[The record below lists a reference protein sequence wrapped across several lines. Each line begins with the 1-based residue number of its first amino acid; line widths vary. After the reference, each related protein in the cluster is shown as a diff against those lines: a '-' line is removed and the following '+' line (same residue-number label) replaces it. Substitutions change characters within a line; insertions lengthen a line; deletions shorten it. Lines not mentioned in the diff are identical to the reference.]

1 MKAIR
6 QFIENTYIRIAKLDL
21 SIRKKLLYGFLF
33 IAIVPLLA
41 IGVTT
46 YMVASNAMMLK
57 AKQNLQAIGRTKA
70 AAIETFFDERRAD
83 MSVLHE
89 IVFTMQQEAFAKLE
103 AIRKNK
109 TIWVEDYLLNRMGD
123 ASVLSRDPTTAK
135 ALLAFRKA
143 GHIKT
148 SAWNLVVKEY
158 GPWLTHH
165 KETYGYQNLYLVS
178 ANGRVLYSV
187 VEGADLGQNLMRG
200 ALKDSPATKAFRKG
214 FKKVAFQDFETY
226 EPIGYQ
232 PASFVSAP
240 IKFRGGVIGVLM
252 GLLSV
257 DQINTILQER
267 TGLSKTTEAYLV
279 GSSEKGITLRS
290 ERFTKDGAIG
300 APATDPYLD
309 KALDGEAG
317 TAFMTD
323 DQGIYKLSAYGPI
336 KVPGVSWAINVTAHV
351 EEIISPKFAQTEE
364 DFFTY
369 YKEGYGYLNFYLI
382 NPEGYLFYSVIH
394 EADYHTNL
402 LGGPYQETNL
412 GKAVQQVLNTQQ
424 LQFTDFE
431 KYEPSQN
438 LPTAF
443 LAQPIVINNKI
454 VLIVAAQLAT
464 TQIQVI
470 LEDYT
475 GLGHTGD
482 TYLVGNDRM
491 WRSDSRFLDDLMVE
505 STILNPEYAIDSEAI
520 NYATSEEADAR
531 IRTNYRNHKVLSTAS
546 IITIQKKSKES
557 PAGLQ
562 WILFSDININE
573 VRQPVMRMALISAAV
588 LGTTLIGVV
597 LLSLTMAGGLTV
609 QVNRIMNLFSDIGM
623 GQYQSRTEVVSQ
635 DELGSMAQSLNAML
649 DNTLNLIQ
657 SREEHDAMQAAVMK
671 LLDEISALTE
681 GDLTARAEV
690 TEHITGAIADSF
702 NVMAEQLAS
711 IIKGVKSATV
721 QVGDTSKQVSTATET
736 LAGVSEKQAEQ
747 VQKAIDVINNI
758 TASIRQVAENATKSA
773 TVSKNSM
780 VSAKKGAKAV
790 EKTNAAMTTI
800 RERVQETARAIKR
813 LGESSQE
820 IGNIIQIITDI
831 ADRTSILA
839 LNASIQAAMAGEAG
853 RGFAVVAE
861 EVQRLAERSNSSTK
875 QIEILVKNI
884 QGDINEASRSMN
896 ESIQRVVTGSKLAK
910 DAYAALQE
918 IEKVS
923 AQVAQMIHIISTTS
937 EEQAAASESATKA
950 MVSVGKISS
959 QTSQASKKTAKS
971 MQVLSKIAAD
981 LRVSVEAFK
990 VEQEMK
996 AEPILVPTDGESKDA
1011 FNFETSDG
1019 GSL

>member
-6 QFIENTYIRIAKLDL
+6 QFIENNYTRIAKLDL
-21 SIRKKLLYGFLF
+21 SIRNKLLYGFLF

-41 IGVTT
+41 IGVIT

-103 AIRKNK
+103 TIRKNK
-109 TIWVEDYLLNRMGD
+109 TIWVEDYLLNRLGD
-123 ASVLSRDPTTAK
+123 ADVLSSDPTTTR

-143 GHIKT
+143 GNVKNY
-148 SAWNLVVKEY
+148 AWNLAVKAY
-158 GPWLTHH
+158 GPWLTRH

-178 ANGRVLYSV
+178 ADGRVLFSV
-187 VEGADLGQNLMRG
+187 VEGSDLGENLVRG
-200 ALKDSPATKAFRKG
+200 RLKNSPATKAFRKG
-214 FKKVAFQDFETY
+214 FKKVAFQDFEIY

-232 PASFVSAP
+232 QACFVSAP
-240 IKFRGGVIGVLM
+240 IKSGSKVIGVLI
-252 GLLSV
+252 GLLAV
-257 DQINTILQER
+257 DQINAILQER
-267 TGLSKTTEAYLV
+267 TGLSETTEAYLV
-279 GSSEKGITLRS
+279 GSTEKGVTLRS
-290 ERFTKDGAIG
+290 ERFTKNGAIG

-309 KALDGEAG
+309 KALSGEAG
-317 TAFMTD
+317 TTFMTD

-336 KVPGVSWAINVTAHV
+336 KVPSVSWAINVTAHV

-394 EADYHTNL
+394 QNDYHTNL
-402 LGGPYQETNL
+402 LTGPYKETNL
-412 GKAVQQVLNTQQ
+412 GKAVQEVLTTQQ

-438 LPTAF
+438 TPTAF
-443 LAQPIVINNKI
+443 LAQPIIIDDKI
-454 VLIVAAQLAT
+454 VVIVAAQLAT
-464 TQIQVI
+464 TQLQVI

-475 GLGHTGD
+475 GLGLTGD
-482 TYLVGNDRM
+482 TYIVGNDRM

-505 STILNPEYAIDSEAI
+505 STILNPKYTINAEAIDR
-520 NYATSEEADAR
+520 ATGEQTDTR
-531 IRTNYRNHKVLSTAS
+531 IRTNYRNHKVMSTAS
-546 IITIQKKSKES
+546 VITIQKKTKETS
-557 PAGLQ
+557 LQ
-562 WILFSDININE
+562 WTLFSDIDISE
-573 VRQPVMRMALISAAV
+573 VRRPVMRMAFISAGV

-597 LLSLTMAGGLTV
+597 LLSLIMSGGLTL
-609 QVNRIMNLFSDIGM
+609 QVNRIMELFNEIGM
-623 GQYQSRTEVVSQ
+623 GQYKSRTDVVSK

-649 DNTLNLIQ
+649 DNTLSLIQ
-657 SREEHDAMQAAVMK
+657 SREERDTMEAAVMK
-671 LLDEISALTE
+671 LLDEISELTE
-681 GDLTARAEV
+681 GDLTVRAEV
-690 TEHITGAIADSF
+690 TEQITGAIADSF

-711 IIKGVKSATV
+711 IIKGVKSATME
-721 QVGDTSKQVSTATET
+721 VGDTSDKVSAATET
-736 LAGVSEKQAEQ
+736 LVSISDRQAAQ
-747 VQKAIDVINNI
+747 VRKAIDVINNI
-758 TASIRQVAENATKSA
+758 TASIHQVAENATKSA

-780 VSAKKGAKAV
+780 ISAKKGAQAV
-790 EKTNAAMTTI
+790 EKTNAAMATI

-875 QIEILVKNI
+875 QIEVLVKNI

-896 ESIQRVVTGSKLAK
+896 ESIQRVVVGSDLAK
-910 DAYAALQE
+910 DAHAALQE

-923 AQVAQMIHIISTTS
+923 AQVAQMIHTISTTS
-937 EEQAAASESATKA
+937 EKQAFASESATKT
-950 MVSVGKISS
+950 MVSVGEISS
-959 QTSQASKKTAKS
+959 KTSKASKKTAES
-971 MQVLSKIAAD
+971 MQTLSKIAKD

-990 VEQEMK
+990 IEKKLK
-996 AEPILVPTDGESKDA
+996 AEPAQVSVDGESK
-1011 FNFETSDG
+1011 ETSNMN
-1019 GSL
+1019 

>member
-6 QFIENTYIRIAKLDL
+6 RFIENNYTRIAKLDL
-21 SIRKKLLYGFLF
+21 SIRNKLLYGFLF

-41 IGVTT
+41 IGVIT

-109 TIWVEDYLLNRMGD
+109 TIWVEDYLLNRLGD
-123 ASVLSRDPTTAK
+123 ADVLSSDPTTTR

-143 GHIKT
+143 GNVKT
-148 SAWNLVVKEY
+148 HAWNLAVKAY
-158 GPWLTHH
+158 GPWLTRH

-178 ANGRVLYSV
+178 ADGRVLYSV
-187 VEGADLGQNLMRG
+187 VEGSDLGENLVRG
-200 ALKDSPATKAFRKG
+200 RLKNSPATKAFREG
-214 FKKVAFQDFETY
+214 FRKVSFQDFEIY

-232 PASFVSAP
+232 QACFISAP
-240 IKFRGGVIGVLM
+240 IKSGSKVIGVLI
-252 GLLSV
+252 GLLAV
-257 DQINTILQER
+257 DQINAILQER
-267 TGLSKTTEAYLV
+267 TGLSETTEAYLV
-279 GSSEKGITLRS
+279 GSTKKGIALRS
-290 ERFTKDGAIG
+290 ERFTKNGAIG

-309 KALDGEAG
+309 KALSGETG
-317 TAFMTD
+317 TSFMTD

-394 EADYHTNL
+394 QADYHTNL
-402 LGGPYQETNL
+402 LTGPYKETNL
-412 GKAVQQVLNTQQ
+412 GKAVQEVLTTQQ

-438 LPTAF
+438 TPTAF
-443 LAQPIVINNKI
+443 LAQPIIIDNKI
-454 VLIVAAQLAT
+454 VVIVAAQLAT
-464 TQIQVI
+464 TQLQVI

-475 GLGHTGD
+475 GLGLTGD
-482 TYLVGNDRM
+482 TYIVGNDRM

-505 STILNPEYAIDSEAI
+505 STILNPKYTINAEAIDR
-520 NYATSEEADAR
+520 ATSEQTDTR
-531 IRTNYRNHKVLSTAS
+531 IRTNYRNHKVMSTAS
-546 IITIQKKSKES
+546 VITIQKKTKEKN
-557 PAGLQ
+557 LQ
-562 WILFSDININE
+562 WILFSDIDISE
-573 VRQPVMRMALISAAV
+573 VRRPVMRMAFISAGV
-588 LGTTLIGVV
+588 LGTTLVGVV
-597 LLSLTMAGGLTV
+597 LLSLIMAGGLTL
-609 QVNRIMNLFSDIGM
+609 QVNRIMKLFNEIGM
-623 GQYQSRTEVVSQ
+623 GQYKSRTDVVSK

-649 DNTLNLIQ
+649 DNTLSLIQ
-657 SREEHDAMQAAVMK
+657 SREERDTMEAAVMK
-671 LLDEISALTE
+671 LLDEISELTE
-681 GDLTARAEV
+681 GDLTVRAEV
-690 TEHITGAIADSF
+690 TEQITGAIADSF

-711 IIKGVKSATV
+711 IIKGVKSATME
-721 QVGDTSKQVSTATET
+721 VGDTSNKVSTATET
-736 LAGVSEKQAEQ
+736 LVSISDRQAAQ
-747 VQKAIDVINNI
+747 VRKAIDVINNI
-758 TASIRQVAENATKSA
+758 TASIHQVAENATKSA

-780 VSAKKGAKAV
+780 ISAKKGAQAV

-875 QIEILVKNI
+875 QIEVLVKNI

-896 ESIQRVVTGSKLAK
+896 ESIQRVVVGSDLAK
-910 DAYAALQE
+910 DAHAALQE

-923 AQVAQMIHIISTTS
+923 AQVAQMIHTISTTS
-937 EEQAAASESATKA
+937 EKQAFASESATKT
-950 MVSVGKISS
+950 MVSVGEISS
-959 QTSQASKKTAKS
+959 KTSKASKRTAES
-971 MQVLSKIAAD
+971 MHALSKIAKD

-990 VEQEMK
+990 IEKELKVEPTQ
-996 AEPILVPTDGESKDA
+996 VPTDGKSKDKLSI
-1011 FNFETSDG
+1011 N
-1019 GSL
+1019 

>member
-6 QFIENTYIRIAKLDL
+6 QFIENNYTRIAKLDL
-21 SIRKKLLYGFLF
+21 SIRNKLLYGFLF

-41 IGVTT
+41 IGVIT

-103 AIRKNK
+103 TIRKNK
-109 TIWVEDYLLNRMGD
+109 TIWVEDYLLNRLGD
-123 ASVLSRDPTTAK
+123 ADVLSSDPTTTR

-143 GHIKT
+143 GNVKNY
-148 SAWNLVVKEY
+148 AWNLAVKAY
-158 GPWLTHH
+158 GPWLTRH

-178 ANGRVLYSV
+178 ADGRVLFSV
-187 VEGADLGQNLMRG
+187 VEGSDLGENLVRG
-200 ALKDSPATKAFRKG
+200 RLKNSPATKAFRKG
-214 FKKVAFQDFETY
+214 FKKVAFQDFEIY

-232 PASFVSAP
+232 QACFVSAP
-240 IKFRGGVIGVLM
+240 IKSGSKVIGVLI
-252 GLLSV
+252 GLLAV
-257 DQINTILQER
+257 DQINAILQER
-267 TGLSKTTEAYLV
+267 TGLSETTEAYLV
-279 GSSEKGITLRS
+279 GSTEKGVTLRS
-290 ERFTKDGAIG
+290 ERFTKNGAIG

-309 KALDGEAG
+309 KALSGEAG
-317 TAFMTD
+317 TTFMTD

-394 EADYHTNL
+394 QNDYHTNL
-402 LGGPYQETNL
+402 LTGPYKETNL
-412 GKAVQQVLNTQQ
+412 GKAVQEVLTTQQ

-438 LPTAF
+438 TPTAF
-443 LAQPIVINNKI
+443 LAQPIIIDDKI
-454 VLIVAAQLAT
+454 VVIVAAQLAT
-464 TQIQVI
+464 TQLQVI

-475 GLGHTGD
+475 GLGLTGD
-482 TYLVGNDRM
+482 TYIVGNDRM

-505 STILNPEYAIDSEAI
+505 STILNPKYTINAEAIDR
-520 NYATSEEADAR
+520 ATGEQTDTR
-531 IRTNYRNHKVLSTAS
+531 IRTNYRNHKVMSTAS
-546 IITIQKKSKES
+546 VITIQKKTKETS
-557 PAGLQ
+557 LQ
-562 WILFSDININE
+562 WTLFSDIDISE
-573 VRQPVMRMALISAAV
+573 VRRPVMRMAFISAGV

-597 LLSLTMAGGLTV
+597 LLSLIMSGGLTL
-609 QVNRIMNLFSDIGM
+609 QVNRIMELFNEIGM
-623 GQYQSRTEVVSQ
+623 GQYKSRTDVVSK

-649 DNTLNLIQ
+649 DNTLSLIQ
-657 SREEHDAMQAAVMK
+657 SREERDTMEAAVMK
-671 LLDEISALTE
+671 LLDEISELTE
-681 GDLTARAEV
+681 GDLTVRAEV
-690 TEHITGAIADSF
+690 TEQITGAIADSF

-711 IIKGVKSATV
+711 IIKGVKSATME
-721 QVGDTSKQVSTATET
+721 VGETSDKVSTATET
-736 LAGVSEKQAEQ
+736 LVSISDRQAAQ
-747 VQKAIDVINNI
+747 VRKAIDVINNI
-758 TASIRQVAENATKSA
+758 TASIHQVAENATKSA

-780 VSAKKGAKAV
+780 ISAKKGAQAV
-790 EKTNAAMTTI
+790 EKTNAAMATI

-875 QIEILVKNI
+875 QIEVLVKNI

-896 ESIQRVVTGSKLAK
+896 ESIQRVVVGSDLAK
-910 DAYAALQE
+910 DAHAALQE

-923 AQVAQMIHIISTTS
+923 AQVAQMIHTISTTS
-937 EEQAAASESATKA
+937 EKQAFASESATKT
-950 MVSVGKISS
+950 MVSVGEISS
-959 QTSQASKKTAKS
+959 KTSKASKKTAES
-971 MQVLSKIAAD
+971 MQTLSKIAKD

-990 VEQEMK
+990 IEKKLK
-996 AEPILVPTDGESKDA
+996 AEPAQVSVDGESK
-1011 FNFETSDG
+1011 ETSNMN
-1019 GSL
+1019 

>member
-6 QFIENTYIRIAKLDL
+6 QFIENNYTRIAKLDL
-21 SIRKKLLYGFLF
+21 SIRNKLLYGFLF

-41 IGVTT
+41 IGVIT

-103 AIRKNK
+103 TIRKNK
-109 TIWVEDYLLNRMGD
+109 TIWVEDYLLNRLGD
-123 ASVLSRDPTTAK
+123 ADVLSSDPTTTR

-143 GHIKT
+143 GNVKNY
-148 SAWNLVVKEY
+148 AWNLAVKAY
-158 GPWLTHH
+158 GPWLTRH

-178 ANGRVLYSV
+178 ADGRVLFSV
-187 VEGADLGQNLMRG
+187 VEGSDLGENLVRG
-200 ALKDSPATKAFRKG
+200 RLKNSPATKAFRKG
-214 FKKVAFQDFETY
+214 FKKVAFQDFEIY

-232 PASFVSAP
+232 QACFVSAP
-240 IKFRGGVIGVLM
+240 IKSGSKVIGVLI
-252 GLLSV
+252 GLLAV
-257 DQINTILQER
+257 DQINAILQER
-267 TGLSKTTEAYLV
+267 TGLSETTEAYLV
-279 GSSEKGITLRS
+279 GSTEKGVTLRS
-290 ERFTKDGAIG
+290 ERFTKNGAIG

-309 KALDGEAG
+309 KALSGEAG
-317 TAFMTD
+317 TTFMTD

-394 EADYHTNL
+394 QNDYHTNL
-402 LGGPYQETNL
+402 LTGPYKETNL
-412 GKAVQQVLNTQQ
+412 GKAVQEVLTTQQ

-438 LPTAF
+438 TPTAF
-443 LAQPIVINNKI
+443 LAQPIIIDDKI
-454 VLIVAAQLAT
+454 VVIVAAQLAT
-464 TQIQVI
+464 TQLQVI

-475 GLGHTGD
+475 GLGLTGD
-482 TYLVGNDRM
+482 TYIVGNDRM

-505 STILNPEYAIDSEAI
+505 STILNPKYTINAEAIDR
-520 NYATSEEADAR
+520 ATGEQTDTR
-531 IRTNYRNHKVLSTAS
+531 IRTNYRNHKVMSTAS
-546 IITIQKKSKES
+546 VITIQKKTKETS
-557 PAGLQ
+557 LQ
-562 WILFSDININE
+562 WTLFSDIDISE
-573 VRQPVMRMALISAAV
+573 VRRPVMRMAFISAGV

-597 LLSLTMAGGLTV
+597 LLSLIMSGGLTL
-609 QVNRIMNLFSDIGM
+609 QVNRIMELFNEIGM
-623 GQYQSRTEVVSQ
+623 GQYKSRTDVVSK

-649 DNTLNLIQ
+649 DNTLSLIQ
-657 SREEHDAMQAAVMK
+657 SREERDTMEAAVMK
-671 LLDEISALTE
+671 LLDEISELTE
-681 GDLTARAEV
+681 GDLTVRAEV
-690 TEHITGAIADSF
+690 TEQITGAIADSF

-711 IIKGVKSATV
+711 IIKGVKSATME
-721 QVGDTSKQVSTATET
+721 VGDTSDKVSAATET
-736 LAGVSEKQAEQ
+736 LVSISDRQAAQ
-747 VQKAIDVINNI
+747 VRKAIDVINNI
-758 TASIRQVAENATKSA
+758 TASIHQVAENATKSA

-780 VSAKKGAKAV
+780 ISAKKGAQAV
-790 EKTNAAMTTI
+790 EKTNAAMATI

-875 QIEILVKNI
+875 QIEVLVKNI

-896 ESIQRVVTGSKLAK
+896 ESIQRVVVGSDLAK
-910 DAYAALQE
+910 DAHAALQE

-923 AQVAQMIHIISTTS
+923 AQVAQMIHTISTTS
-937 EEQAAASESATKA
+937 EKQAFASESATKT
-950 MVSVGKISS
+950 MVSVGEISS
-959 QTSQASKKTAKS
+959 KTSKASKKTAES
-971 MQVLSKIAAD
+971 MQTLSKIAKD

-990 VEQEMK
+990 IEKKLK
-996 AEPILVPTDGESKDA
+996 AEPAQVSVDGESK
-1011 FNFETSDG
+1011 ETSNMN
-1019 GSL
+1019 

>member
-6 QFIENTYIRIAKLDL
+6 QFIENNYIRIAKLNL
-21 SIRKKLLYGFLF
+21 SIRNKLLYGFLF

-41 IGVTT
+41 IGVIT

-109 TIWVEDYLLNRMGD
+109 TIWVEDYLLNRLGD
-123 ASVLSRDPTTAK
+123 ASVLSSDPTTTR

-143 GHIKT
+143 ANVKT
-148 SAWNLVVKEY
+148 HAWNLAVKEY

-178 ANGRVLYSV
+178 ADGRVLFSV
-187 VEGADLGQNLMRG
+187 VEGSDLGENLVRG
-200 ALKDSPATKAFRKG
+200 RLKDSPATKAFRQG
-214 FKKVAFQDFETY
+214 FKQVAFQDFEVY
-226 EPIGYQ
+226 EPIGYLQ
-232 PASFVSAP
+232 ACFVSAP
-240 IKFRGGVIGVLM
+240 VRYGDKVIGVLM
-252 GLLSV
+252 GLLAV
-257 DQINTILQER
+257 DQINAILQER
-267 TGLSKTTEAYLV
+267 TGLSETTEAYLV
-279 GSSEKGITLRS
+279 GSTKKGIALRS
-290 ERFTKDGAIG
+290 ERYTINDTIG

-309 KALDGEAG
+309 KALSGETG

-382 NPEGYLFYSVIH
+382 NPEGYLFYSVVH
-394 EADYHTNL
+394 QTDYHTNL
-402 LGGPYQETNL
+402 LTGPFRETNL
-412 GKAVQQVLNTQQ
+412 GRAVQEVLATQQ

-438 LPTAF
+438 VPTAF
-443 LAQPIVINNKI
+443 LAQPIVINDKT
-454 VLIVAAQLAT
+454 VVIVAAQLAT
-464 TQIQVI
+464 TQLQVI

-475 GLGHTGD
+475 GLGLTGD

-505 STILNPEYAIDSEAI
+505 STILNPKYTINAEAI
-520 NYATSEEADAR
+520 ERAVSEQNDIR
-531 IRTNYRNHKVLSTAS
+531 IRTNYRNHKVMSTAS
-546 IITIQKKSKES
+546 VVTIQKKTKEE
-557 PAGLQ
+557 GLR
-562 WILFSDININE
+562 WVLFSDIDISE
-573 VRQPVMRMALISAAV
+573 VRRPVMRMAIISAAV
-588 LGTTLIGVV
+588 LGGTLIGVV
-597 LLSLTMAGGLTV
+597 LLSLTMAGGLTL
-609 QVNRIMNLFSDIGM
+609 QVNRIMNLFNEIGM
-623 GQYQSRTEVVSQ
+623 GQYQSRTDVVSK

-657 SREEHDAMQAAVMK
+657 SREERDSMQAAVMK
-671 LLDEISALTE
+671 LLDEISELTE
-681 GDLTARAEV
+681 GDLTVRAEV
-690 TEHITGAIADSF
+690 TEQITGAIADSF

-711 IIKGVKSATV
+711 IIKGVKSATM

-736 LAGVSEKQAEQ
+736 LVGISEKQAAQ
-747 VQKAIDVINNI
+747 VKKAIYVINNI
-758 TASIRQVAENATKSA
+758 TASIHQVAENATKSA

-780 VSAKKGAKAV
+780 ISAKKGAQAV

-896 ESIQRVVTGSKLAK
+896 ESIQRVVVGSNLAK
-910 DAYAALQE
+910 DAHAALQE

-923 AQVAQMIHIISTTS
+923 AQVAQMIQTISTTS
-937 EEQAAASESATKA
+937 EKQAIASKSATQT
-950 MVSVGKISS
+950 MMSVGEISS
-959 QTSQASKKTAKS
+959 QTSKASQKTAES
-971 MQVLSKIAAD
+971 MQTLSDIAKD
-981 LRVSVEAFK
+981 LRISVETFK
-990 VEQEMK
+990 VETEMK
-996 AEPILVPTDGESKDA
+996 SESTQVTMDGESK
-1011 FNFETSDG
+1011 ET
-1019 GSL
+1019 LN

>member
-6 QFIENTYIRIAKLDL
+6 QFIENNYTRIAKLDL
-21 SIRKKLLYGFLF
+21 SIRNKLLYGFLF

-41 IGVTT
+41 IGVIT

-103 AIRKNK
+103 TIRKNK
-109 TIWVEDYLLNRMGD
+109 TIWVEDYLLNRLGD
-123 ASVLSRDPTTAK
+123 ADVLSSDPTTTK
-135 ALLAFRKA
+135 ALLALRKA
-143 GHIKT
+143 GNVKT
-148 SAWNLVVKEY
+148 HAWNLAVKAY
-158 GPWLTHH
+158 GPWLTRH

-178 ANGRVLYSV
+178 ADGRVLFSV
-187 VEGADLGQNLMRG
+187 VEGSDLGENLVRG
-200 ALKDSPATKAFRKG
+200 RLKNSPATKAFRKG
-214 FKKVAFQDFETY
+214 FKQVAFQDFEIY

-232 PASFVSAP
+232 QACFVSAP
-240 IKFRGGVIGVLM
+240 IKSGSKVIGVLI
-252 GLLSV
+252 GLLAV
-257 DQINTILQER
+257 DQINAILQER
-267 TGLSKTTEAYLV
+267 TGLSETTEAYLV
-279 GSSEKGITLRS
+279 GSTEKGVTLRS
-290 ERFTKDGAIG
+290 ERFIKNSAIG

-309 KALDGEAG
+309 KALSGETG
-317 TAFMTD
+317 TTFMTD
-323 DQGIYKLSAYGPI
+323 DQGMYKLSAYGPI

-394 EADYHTNL
+394 QNDYHTNL
-402 LGGPYQETNL
+402 LTGPYKETNL
-412 GKAVQQVLNTQQ
+412 GKAVQGVLTTQQ

-438 LPTAF
+438 IPTAF
-443 LAQPIVINNKI
+443 LAQPIIIDDEI
-454 VLIVAAQLAT
+454 VVIVAAQLAT
-464 TQIQVI
+464 TQLQVI

-475 GLGHTGD
+475 GLGLTGD
-482 TYLVGNDRM
+482 TYIVGNDRM

-505 STILNPEYAIDSEAI
+505 STILNPKYTINAEAIDR
-520 NYATSEEADAR
+520 ATGEQTDTR
-531 IRTNYRNHKVLSTAS
+531 IRTNYRNHKVMSTAS
-546 IITIQKKSKES
+546 VITIQKKTKEKS
-557 PAGLQ
+557 LQ
-562 WILFSDININE
+562 WILFSDIDISE
-573 VRQPVMRMALISAAV
+573 VRRPVMRMAFISAGV
-588 LGTTLIGVV
+588 LGTTLVGVV
-597 LLSLTMAGGLTV
+597 LLSLIMAGGLTL
-609 QVNRIMNLFSDIGM
+609 QVNRIMELFNEIGM
-623 GQYQSRTEVVSQ
+623 GQYKSRTDVVSK

-649 DNTLNLIQ
+649 DNTLSLIQ
-657 SREEHDAMQAAVMK
+657 SREERDTMEAAVMK
-671 LLDEISALTE
+671 LLDEISELTE
-681 GDLTARAEV
+681 GDLTVRAEV
-690 TEHITGAIADSF
+690 TEQITGAIADSF

-711 IIKGVKSATV
+711 IIKGVKSATME
-721 QVGDTSKQVSTATET
+721 VGDTSDKVSTATET
-736 LAGVSEKQAEQ
+736 LVGISDKQAAQ
-747 VQKAIDVINNI
+747 VRKAIDVINNI
-758 TASIRQVAENATKSA
+758 TASIHQVAENATKSA

-780 VSAKKGAKAV
+780 ISAKKGAQAV
-790 EKTNAAMTTI
+790 EKTNAAMATI

-875 QIEILVKNI
+875 QIEVLVKNI

-896 ESIQRVVTGSKLAK
+896 ESIQRVVVGSDLAK
-910 DAYAALQE
+910 DAHAALQE

-923 AQVAQMIHIISTTS
+923 AQVAQMIHTISTTS
-937 EEQAAASESATKA
+937 EKQAFASESATKT
-950 MVSVGKISS
+950 MMSVGEISS
-959 QTSQASKKTAKS
+959 KTSKASKKTAES
-971 MQVLSKIAAD
+971 MQTLSKIAKD

-990 VEQEMK
+990 IEKELK
-996 AEPILVPTDGESKDA
+996 AEKAQVPKDGESK
-1011 FNFETSDG
+1011 ET
-1019 GSL
+1019 LNMN